1 MLRFEIF
8 TDASNPENVFLLN
21 ISQFLNF
28 SFMVIRIFIKDNPQN
43 EDKQKTKNNTSEKYN

>member
-8 TDASNPENVFLLN
+8 TDASNPEDVFLLN
-21 ISQFLNF
+21 ISQFENF

-43 EDKQKTKNNTSEKYN
+43 EDKQKAKNKKQ

>member
-8 TDASNPENVFLLN
+8 TDASNPENFFLLN
-21 ISQFLNF
+21 VSQFENF

-43 EDKQKTKNNTSEKYN
+43 ESKKQKTVKNIIKT